1 MKVNSGITG
10 GDELRARLAAL
21 PANLVQ
27 SVLRSAVR
35 QGANL
40 IAARARD
47 NFAGAVEAIGGAR
60 SDTLNPHTVSGA
72 LRASIRTTERRG
84 TPTRVLFNVVAG
96 GLSGAQQ
103 KKFGAD
109 SAYYA
114 LWVERGHINRKM
126 GDALRGGTRFKQYQ
140 RSVSASNT
148 PAHPYMAPAVA
159 SESAAVI
166 ESISASIANQLER
179 L

>member
-1 MKVNSGITG
+1 MKVNSGVTG
-10 GDELRARLAAL
+10 LNELQVRLTAL
-21 PANLVQ
+21 PGNVAQNI
-27 SVLRSAVR
+27 LRHAVR

-40 IAARARD
+40 IAIKGRS
-47 NFAGAVEAIGGAR
+47 NFTEAVAAIGGAR
-60 SDTLNPHTVSGA
+60 SDTLDPHTLSGA
-72 LRASIRTTERRG
+72 LRASIRVVERRG

-126 GDALRGGTRFKQYQ
+126 NDALRGGIRLKQHQ
-140 RSVSASNT
+140 RQISTSNT
-148 PAHPYMAPAVA
+148 PAHPFLRPAVG
-159 SESAAVI
+159 SEAAAVI
-166 ESISASIANQLER
+166 ETISESVAQQVGSL
-179 L
+179 